1 MLENTN
7 NGLKSL
13 SDKILKLEARVT
25 DLDERMRT
33 LDAKLDQLVADV
45 SKIGGQVVDDQI
57 KLNELSLVVTNII
70 EG

>member
-13 SDKILKLEARVT
+13 SDKNLKLEARVT
-25 DLDERMRT
+25 DLDERIRK